1 MSTRAR
7 WNPKIFALLLEKAKG
22 VRSWRQFASDC
33 GISYVQMRKLSSA
46 AQENPP
52 RPKLLRRLA
61 SNSFG
66 DIDLE
71 DYLFAAGMNQSPG
84 PVAEKEEPAE
94 EKRLRSLKKRDRDV
108 VRALIDILY
117 EQSRPDGPSD

>member
-1 MSTRAR
+1 
-7 WNPKIFALLLEKAKG
+7 
-22 VRSWRQFASDC
+22 
-33 GISYVQMRKLSSA
+33 
-46 AQENPP
+46 
-52 RPKLLRRLA
+52 
-61 SNSFG
+61 
-66 DIDLE
+66 
-71 DYLFAAGMNQSPG
+71 MNQSPG